1 MEQHLLDLPEEP
13 CLPADPVESAGIV
26 GLHYVTDQQPGIS
39 REESE
44 SGFVYFY
51 PDGKAVS
58 EEKTLR
64 RIKGLVIPPAWK
76 EVWISP
82 LPEGHLQAT
91 GRDARGRKQYR
102 YHRLWGEVRG
112 QTKFNRMI
120 LFGGALPAIR
130 QRTDKDLT
138 VRGLAR
144 ERVLATVVRLLETS
158 LIRIGN
164 EEYARE
170 NSSFGLT
177 TLRSDHID
185 VSGSVMRFHY
195 RGKSGKSHNVKV
207 DDRRL
212 ARVIRRCVDLPGQEL
227 FQYLD
232 DEGTAGTIDSG
243 DVNTYLF
250 ETTGEHFTAKDFR
263 TWGGTMHAARILVEM
278 GDFTTRAQAKRNI
291 VQTIKRVAGILGNRA
306 ATCKKY
312 YAHPAVL
319 DCYVEGKLL
328 EEFSKIHDGDGVE
341 VEGLEPDETAVLR
354 ILSEWDAALIIEKA
368 SEAA

>member
-1 MEQHLLDLPEEP
+1 MEQHLQEILDHPEEP
-13 CLPADPVESAGIV
+13 CLPADPVESAEIV

-51 PDGKAVS
+51 QDGKAVSEQDGKAVS
-58 EEKTLR
+58 EEKILR

-82 LPEGHLQAT
+82 VPEGYFQAT
-91 GRDARGRKQYR
+91 DRDARGRKQYR

-138 VRGLAR
+138 VHGLAR

-177 TLRSDHID
+177 T
-185 VSGSVMRFHY
+185 
-195 RGKSGKSHNVKV
+195 
-207 DDRRL
+207 
-212 ARVIRRCVDLPGQEL
+212 RVNLPGQEL

-278 GDFTTRAQAKRNI
+278 GDFTTQAQAKKNI

-312 YAHPAVL
+312 YVHPAIL
-319 DCYVEGKLL
+319 DSYVEGKLL
-328 EEFSKIHDGDGVE
+328 EEFNRIHNGDGWKWK
-341 VEGLEPDETAVLR
+341 GSNSMR
-354 ILSEWDAALIIEKA
+354 RRS
-368 SEAA
+368 SGS